1 MCLHSD
7 KVRSA
12 VWGAVIGDIVGS
24 RFEHAN
30 HRSKDFELFG
40 KESRFTDD
48 TAATLAVAKALVE
61 AGGGSDDELR
71 RAVVRDLCAVG
82 RRFPYAGWGGMFR
95 KWFSSDDPQPYGSFG
110 NGAAMRI
117 SSVGVYARSESEVR
131 RLSRIVTGV
140 SHSHPEGLKGA
151 ECVALCVYL
160 ARTGADKEEIFRRV
174 CTEYYPEAASMS
186 CAELSEN
193 YFFDVTCQGSVP
205 QAIRCFYEGTD
216 YEDTIRNA
224 VSVGGDSDT
233 IAAVAGGIAGAYYGV
248 PQRFIAVA
256 ALYLPDDLR
265 AVAERFGNEI

>member
-82 RRFPYAGWGGMFR
+82 RRFPYVGWGGMFR

-110 NGAAMRI
+110 NGAAMRV
-117 SSVGVYARSESEVR
+117 SPVGEYAASEEEVK

-174 CTEYYPEAASMS
+174 RKEYYPEIADIS

>member
-12 VWGAVIGDIVGS
+12 VWGAVIGDIAGS

-82 RRFPYAGWGGMFR
+82 RRFPYVGWGGMFR

-110 NGAAMRI
+110 NGAAMRV
-117 SSVGVYARSESEVR
+117 SPVGEYAASEEEVK

-174 CTEYYPEAASMS
+174 RKEYYPEIADIS

>member
-12 VWGAVIGDIVGS
+12 VWGAVIGDIAGS

-48 TAATLAVAKALVE
+48 TAATLAVAKALAE

-82 RRFPYAGWGGMFR
+82 RRFPYVGWGGMFR

-110 NGAAMRI
+110 NGAAMRV
-117 SSVGVYARSESEVR
+117 SPVGEYVGSEEEVK
-131 RLSRIVTGV
+131 RLSHIITGV

-160 ARTGADKEEIFRRV
+160 ARTGVDKEEIFRRV
-174 CTEYYPEAASMS
+174 RKEYYPEVADIS
-186 CAELSEN
+186 CAALSEN

-216 YEDTIRNA
+216 YVDTIRNA
-224 VSVGGDSDT
+224 VSIGGDSDT
-233 IAAVAGGIAGAYYGV
+233 IAAVAGGIAGAYFGV
-248 PQRFIAVA
+248 PRRLIDVA
-256 ALYLPDDLR
+256 EAYLPDELR
-265 AVAERFGNEI
+265 AAAERFGNEV

>member
-48 TAATLAVAKALVE
+48 TAATLAVAEAIEE

-71 RAVVRDLCAVG
+71 RAAVRRLCETG
-82 RRFPYAGWGGMFR
+82 RKYPYAGWGGMFYE
-95 KWFSSDDPQPYGSFG
+95 WFNSDDPQPYDSFG

-117 SSVGVYARSESEVR
+117 SSVGVYAASEEEVK

-174 CTEYYPEAASMS
+174 RKEYYPEIADIS

>member
-12 VWGAVIGDIVGS
+12 VWGAVIGDIAGS

-48 TAATLAVAKALVE
+48 TAATLAVAKALAE

-82 RRFPYAGWGGMFR
+82 RRFPYVGWGGMFR

-110 NGAAMRI
+110 NGAAMRV
-117 SSVGVYARSESEVR
+117 SPVGEYVGSEEEVK
-131 RLSRIVTGV
+131 RLSHIITGV

-160 ARTGADKEEIFRRV
+160 ARTGVDKEEIFRRV
-174 CTEYYPEAASMS
+174 RKEYYPEVADIS
-186 CAELSEN
+186 CAALSEN

-224 VSVGGDSDT
+224 VSIGGDSDT
-233 IAAVAGGIAGAYYGV
+233 IAAVAGGIAGAYFGV
-248 PQRFIAVA
+248 PRRLIDVA
-256 ALYLPDDLR
+256 EAYLPDELR
-265 AVAERFGNEI
+265 AVAERFGNEV

>member
-12 VWGAVIGDIVGS
+12 VWGAVIGDIAGS

-48 TAATLAVAKALVE
+48 TAATLAVAKALAE

-82 RRFPYAGWGGMFR
+82 RRFPYVGWGGMFR

-110 NGAAMRI
+110 NGAAMRV
-117 SSVGVYARSESEVR
+117 SPVGEYVGSEEEVK
-131 RLSRIVTGV
+131 RLSHIITGV

-160 ARTGADKEEIFRRV
+160 ARTGVDKEEIFRRV
-174 CTEYYPEAASMS
+174 RKEYYPEVADIS
-186 CAELSEN
+186 CAALSKN

-224 VSVGGDSDT
+224 VSIGGDSDT

-265 AVAERFGNEI
+265 AVAERFGNEV

>member
-12 VWGAVIGDIVGS
+12 VWGAVVGDIVGS

-40 KESRFTDD
+40 KASRFTDD
-48 TAATLAVAKALVE
+48 TAATLAVAEAIEE

-71 RAVVRDLCAVG
+71 RAAVRRLCETG
-82 RRFPYAGWGGMFR
+82 RKYPYAGWGGMFYE
-95 KWFSSDDPQPYGSFG
+95 WFNSDDPQPYDSFG

-160 ARTGADKEEIFRRV
+160 ARTGEDKEEIFRRV
-174 CTEYYPEAASMS
+174 CTGYYPEVAGMS
-186 CAELSEN
+186 CKELSEN

-216 YEDTIRNA
+216 YEDAVRNA
-224 VSVGGDSDT
+224 VSIGGDTDT
-233 IAAVAGGIAGAYYGV
+233 IAAMTGSIAGAYFGV
-248 PQRFIAVA
+248 PRRLIEVA
-256 ALYLPDDLR
+256 ELYLPDGLR
-265 AVAERFGNEI
+265 AAAEKFGEMT

>member
-12 VWGAVIGDIVGS
+12 VWGAVVGDIVGS

-30 HRSKDFELFG
+30 CRSKDFELFG

-48 TAATLAVAKALVE
+48 TAATLAVAKALAE

-71 RAVVRDLCAVG
+71 RAAVRRLCAAG
-82 RRFPYAGWGGMFR
+82 RKYPYAGWGGMFR

-110 NGAAMRI
+110 NGAAMRV
-117 SSVGVYARSESEVR
+117 SPVGEYAASEEEVK

-160 ARTGADKEEIFRRV
+160 ARTGVDKEEVFRRV
-174 CTEYYPEAASMS
+174 CTEYYPEAADMS

-233 IAAVAGGIAGAYYGV
+233 IAAMAGGIAGAYYGV

>member
-30 HRSKDFELFG
+30 HRNKDFELFG
-40 KESRFTDD
+40 KLSRFTDD

-82 RRFPYAGWGGMFR
+82 RRFPYVGWGGMFR

-110 NGAAMRI
+110 NGAAMRV
-117 SSVGVYARSESEVR
+117 SPVGEYAASEEEVK

-174 CTEYYPEAASMS
+174 RKEYYPEIADIS